1 MTTHKNFIPV
11 LLVSLLLGV
20 VVTVSAQSL
29 AAPGVTL
36 DQAVVKIQQETG
48 GRVLSAKQ
56 RGIGRRQEYRIKV
69 LTPDGHVRE
78 MVVSSEASKNP
89 VSTPSTK
96 NPPGKNP
103 GSKEKH

>member
-11 LLVSLLLGV
+11 LLISLLLGV
-20 VVTVSAQSL
+20 AGTASAQSS
-29 AAPGVTL
+29 AGSAMTL
-36 DQAVVKIQQETG
+36 DQAVLKVQQETG
-48 GRVLSAKQ
+48 GKVLSAKQ
-56 RGIGRRQEYRIKV
+56 RGIGHRQEYRIKV

-78 MVVSSEASKNP
+78 MAVSSEASKNP

>member
-1 MTTHKNFIPV
+1 MTTHKNFILV
-11 LLVSLLLGV
+11 LLVCLLLGAALAA
-20 VVTVSAQSL
+20 SAQS
-29 AAPGVTL
+29 AAPALTL
-36 DQAVVKIQQETG
+36 DQAVLKVQHETG
-48 GRVLSAKQ
+48 GKVLSAKQ
-56 RGIGRRQEYRIKV
+56 RGIGHRQEYRIKV

-78 MVVSSEASKNP
+78 MAVSSEASKNP

>member
-1 MTTHKNFIPV
+1 MTTHKNFI
-11 LLVSLLLGV
+11 LALFISLCTGVSGAALAQAAG
-20 VVTVSAQSL
+20 SA
-29 AAPGVTL
+29 VTL
-36 DQAVVKIQQETG
+36 DQAVLKVQQETG
-48 GRVLSAKQ
+48 GKVLAAKQ
-56 RGIGRRQEYRIKV
+56 RGIGHRQEYRIKV

-78 MVVSSEASKNP
+78 MAVSSEASKNP

>member
-1 MTTHKNFIPV
+1 MTTHKNFI
-11 LLVSLLLGV
+11 LALLLWLLMGAV
-20 VVTVSAQSL
+20 ATVAAQSAEPAL
-29 AAPGVTL
+29 TL
-36 DQAVVKIQQETG
+36 DQAVLKVQQETG
-48 GRVLSAKQ
+48 GKVLSAKQ
-56 RGIGRRQEYRIKV
+56 RGIGHRQEYRIKV

-78 MVVSSEASKNP
+78 MAVSSEASKNP

>member
-20 VVTVSAQSL
+20 AVTASAQSP
-29 AAPGVTL
+29 AAPAVTL
-36 DQAVVKIQQETG
+36 DQAVVKVQQETG
-48 GRVLSAKQ
+48 GKVLSAKQ
-56 RGIGRRQEYRIKV
+56 RGIGHRQEYRIKV

>member
-1 MTTHKNFIPV
+1 MTTHKNFIPA
-11 LLVSLLLGV
+11 LLIWLSMSV
-20 VVTVSAQSL
+20 VATAGAQS
-29 AAPGVTL
+29 AAITL
-36 DQAVVKIQQETG
+36 DQAVLKVQQDTG
-48 GRVLSAKQ
+48 GKVLSAKQ
-56 RGIGRRQEYRIKV
+56 RGIGHRQEYRIKV

-78 MVVSSEASKNP
+78 MAVSSEASKNP